1 MDDDIER
8 IMAMEAAATAAATA
22 GQEMQ
27 QGAAQLQLQA
37 QQHAHSV
44 AAAARQAE
52 EAQKRLHAYDA
63 NADQSAALSGKGR
76 FQADSDDRSVYVSN
90 LPPGV
95 GPQEIGTFFMDCGTI
110 AKISVL
116 MNRAT
121 NQPKNAAYIEYSQH
135 EGAGR
140 AIDTKHNTLFNGSQ
154 ISVHT
159 PSGFL
164 VFAFRSCGRKDRGLR
179 RGRACALMRH

>member
-8 IMAMEAAATAAATA
+8 IMAMEAAASAAAAA

-27 QGAAQLQLQA
+27 QGTAQLQQQA
-37 QQHAHSV
+37 QMHAQG
-44 AAAARQAE
+44 AALAARQAE
-52 EAQKRLHAYDA
+52 ETQRRLHAYDA
-63 NADQSAALSGKGR
+63 NAEASAMQGGKGR

-95 GPQEIGTFFMDCGTI
+95 GPQEIGTYFMDCGPI

-116 MNRAT
+116 MNRVT

-135 EGAGR
+135 EGSGR
-140 AIDTKHNTLFNGSQ
+140 AIDTKNGTMFNGSQ
-154 ISVHT
+154 ISVRIHLLEF
-159 PSGFL
+159 FL
-164 VFAFRSCGRKDRGLR
+164 FSFFKFTLR
-179 RGRACALMRH
+179 RGVEVVAALLLQS